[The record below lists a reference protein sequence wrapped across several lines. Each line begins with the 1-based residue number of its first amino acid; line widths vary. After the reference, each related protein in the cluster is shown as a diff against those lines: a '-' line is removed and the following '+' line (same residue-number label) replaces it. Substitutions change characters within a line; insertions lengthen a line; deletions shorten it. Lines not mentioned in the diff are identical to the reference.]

1 MRNIKLTDGT
11 VYPVDLCG
19 ASGNILYVNVT
30 EPKDL
35 LNLVLVFGQ
44 EEKVERIEH
53 WYDGTETD
61 HIFFEGY
68 KHLTSA
74 AITDTGVQMTLK
86 REA

>member
-19 ASGNILYVNVT
+19 ASYGTLYVNVT

-35 LNLVLVFGQ
+35 LALVLVFGQ

>member
-19 ASGNILYVNVT
+19 ASGNTLYVNVT

-35 LNLVLVFGQ
+35 LSLVLVFGQ
-44 EEKVERIEH
+44 EEKVRRIEH
-53 WYDGTETD
+53 YFDGTETD
-61 HIFFEGY
+61 HVFFEGY

-74 AITDTGVQMTLK
+74 AITDTGVQMALK

>member
-19 ASGNILYVNVT
+19 AANGMLMVNVT
-30 EPKDL
+30 GTHDL
-35 LNLVLVFGQ
+35 LALVLVFGQ
-44 EEKVERIEH
+44 EEKVQRIEH
-53 WYDGTETD
+53 WFDGTETD